1 QFCPSEARIYGNRR
15 MIMAIRRIRYIGD
28 DILKKKCK
36 PVTKMTDATKELIG
50 DLFDTMY
57 EARGVGLA
65 APQVGILRRICVVDV
80 MDDDPIVLINPE
92 VVESSGEQTDDEGC
106 LSVPGKVTEV
116 TRPEYVKVSS
126 LDMDMNPVT
135 YEGEGLRARAMLHE
149 MDHLDGI
156 LYGERANEPY
166 RDLEEEEEWE

>member
-1 QFCPSEARIYGNRR
+1 
-15 MIMAIRRIRYIGD
+15 MAIRRIRYIGD

-92 VVESSGEQTDDEGC
+92 VVESSCEQTDDEGC
-106 LSVPGKVTEV
+106 LSVPGKVAEV
-116 TRPEYVKVSS
+116 TRP
-126 LDMDMNPVT
+126 
-135 YEGEGLRARAMLHE
+135 
-149 MDHLDGI
+149 
-156 LYGERANEPY
+156 
-166 RDLEEEEEWE
+166 

>member
-1 QFCPSEARIYGNRR
+1 
-15 MIMAIRRIRYIGD
+15 MAIRRIRYIGD

-57 EARGVGLA
+57 EARGGGLA

-106 LSVPGKVTEV
+106 LSVPGKVAEV

-166 RDLEEEEEWE
+166 RDLEEEEEWEEE

>member
-1 QFCPSEARIYGNRR
+1 
-15 MIMAIRRIRYIGD
+15 MAIRRIRFIGD

-36 PVTKMTDATKELIG
+36 PVTKMTPATKELIE

-57 EARGVGLA
+57 EAKGVGLA

-92 VVESSGEQTDDEGC
+92 VLETSGEQTEDEGC
-106 LSVPGKVTEV
+106 LSVPGKVAEV
-116 TRPEYVKVSS
+116 TRPNYVKVSS
-126 LDMDMNPVT
+126 LDMDMNPVI

-156 LYGERANEPY
+156 LYGERASEPY
-166 RDLEEEEEWE
+166 RDLEEEEEWEE

>member
-1 QFCPSEARIYGNRR
+1 
-15 MIMAIRRIRYIGD
+15 MAIRRIRYIGD

-36 PVTKMTDATKELIG
+36 PVTKMTDATNELIG
-50 DLFDTMY
+50 DLFETMY

-106 LSVPGKVTEV
+106 LSVPGKVAEV

-166 RDLEEEEEWE
+166 RDLEEEEEWEEE

>member
-1 QFCPSEARIYGNRR
+1 
-15 MIMAIRRIRYIGD
+15 MAIRKIRYIGD

-36 PVTKMTDATKELIG
+36 PVAKMTPATKELIE
-50 DLFDTMY
+50 DMFDTMY

-80 MDDDPIVLINPE
+80 MDEEPIVLINPE
-92 VVESSGEQTDDEGC
+92 VLETSGEQTDEEGC
-106 LSVPGKVTEV
+106 LSVPGKVAEV
-116 TRPEYVKVSS
+116 TRPDYVKVSS

-135 YEGEGLRARAMLHE
+135 YEGEGLKARAILHE

-166 RDLEEEEEWE
+166 RDLEEEEEWEEE

>member
-1 QFCPSEARIYGNRR
+1 
-15 MIMAIRRIRYIGD
+15 MAIRKIRYIGD
-28 DILKKKCK
+28 EVLKKKCK
-36 PVTKMTDATKELIG
+36 PVKNMTESMETLI
-50 DLFDTMY
+50 DDMFDTMY

-65 APQVGILRRICVVDV
+65 APQVGILRRVCVIDV

-92 VVESSGEQTDDEGC
+92 IIETSGEQTDDEGC
-106 LSVPGKVTEV
+106 LSVPGKTAEV
-116 TRPEYVKVSS
+116 TRPNYVKVSS

-135 YEGEGLRARAMLHE
+135 YEGEGLKARAILHE

-166 RDLEEEEEWE
+166 RDLEEEEEWEEE

>member
-1 QFCPSEARIYGNRR
+1 
-15 MIMAIRRIRYIGD
+15 MAIRRIRFIGD

-36 PVTKMTDATKELIG
+36 PVTKMTPATKELIE

-57 EARGVGLA
+57 EAKGVGLA

-80 MDDDPIVLINPE
+80 MDDDTIVLINPE
-92 VVESSGEQTDDEGC
+92 VLETSGEQTDDEGC
-106 LSVPGKVTEV
+106 LSVPGKVAEV
-116 TRPEYVKVSS
+116 TRPNYVKVSS
-126 LDMDMNPVT
+126 LDMDMNPVI

-156 LYGERANEPY
+156 LYGERASEPY
-166 RDLEEEEEWE
+166 RDLEEEEEWEE

>member
-1 QFCPSEARIYGNRR
+1 
-15 MIMAIRRIRYIGD
+15 MAIRRIRYIGD
-28 DILKKKCK
+28 NILKKKCK

-106 LSVPGKVTEV
+106 LSVPGKVAEV

-166 RDLEEEEEWE
+166 RDLEEEEEWEEE

>member
-1 QFCPSEARIYGNRR
+1 
-15 MIMAIRRIRYIGD
+15 MAIRRIRYIGD

-36 PVTKMTDATKELIG
+36 PVTKMTPGIKELIG

-57 EARGVGLA
+57 EAKGVGLA
-65 APQVGILRRICVVDV
+65 APQVGILRRICVIDV

-92 VVESSGEQTDDEGC
+92 VLETSGEQTDDEGC
-106 LSVPGKVTEV
+106 LSVPGKVAEV
-116 TRPEYVKVSS
+116 TRPNYVKVSS
-126 LDMDMNPVT
+126 LDMDMNPAI
-135 YEGEGLRARAMLHE
+135 YEGEGLRARAILHE

-166 RDLEEEEEWE
+166 RDLEEEEEWEEE